1 MPYGKVFFRWHK
13 CVLGDKAFENSRSL
27 TEPEREKNSYSRLQ
41 RTASVVNSLL
51 TETSW
56 SWSITFFSLFTCAS
70 YLGLPNGPL
79 SVKGKLNRWFSRDV
93 MAAIL
98 GSLSNNDGDG
108 QENVSFKVCSC
119 WFKLYRVYSISL
131 YSSDVGESF
140 WSWVLK
146 DCIRVQEKKKRV
158 VVLCSH
164 LQFHVVVVQ
173 RRQRNV

>member
-1 MPYGKVFFRWHK
+1 
-13 CVLGDKAFENSRSL
+13 
-27 TEPEREKNSYSRLQ
+27 
-41 RTASVVNSLL
+41 
-51 TETSW
+51 
-56 SWSITFFSLFTCAS
+56 
-70 YLGLPNGPL
+70 
-79 SVKGKLNRWFSRDV
+79 

-119 WFKLYRVYSISL
+119 WFKLYRAYSISL

-140 WSWVLK
+140 WSCVLK